1 MSGRQTTSVLLYSQH
16 STPTGCVANKLFSM
30 CRMFIV
36 FGTLLKKN
44 LVKRKKCFFFLLPA
58 RANGVWRMS
67 NNKWKWGCKLKR
79 SISSRDSRND
89 GFFLQLKRVPKS
101 SVVPWWNK
109 KKKMMEC
116 VVKVC
121 GKNVFVFRLY
131 WRSRQR
137 LIFLRQDRY
146 SPKAWR
152 IQINTGSRLY
162 IWRRVLWFTYLSAF
176 FVTMYHFSFTMLV

>member
-109 KKKMMEC
+109 KKKWWSVWLRYVERMFLSSGSTGEADNGWFFC
-116 VVKVC
+116 VKIDIHRKL
-121 GKNVFVFRLY
+121 GEFK
-131 WRSRQR
+131 
-137 LIFLRQDRY
+137 
-146 SPKAWR
+146 
-152 IQINTGSRLY
+152 
-162 IWRRVLWFTYLSAF
+162 
-176 FVTMYHFSFTMLV
+176 